1 VYHPFRHDGVS
12 SVLLD
17 VWGLFTGCRILKRT
31 AENCFDKKRNTVFAD
46 VPNSG
51 FTTITILNKK
61 KHTEACDETFFRC
74 YARRLL
80 IWQR

>member
-46 VPNSG
+46 VPNNG
-51 FTTITILNKK
+51 FPLSQFLTKRNTQMPVTKLSFV
-61 KHTEACDETFFRC
+61 AMPVVF
-74 YARRLL
+74 
-80 IWQR
+80 